1 LSVRQRILVWLAA
14 LLAAAATKPAHAA
27 EHGPLQIGFWCGPP
41 PPFSTPAEFQRIEA
55 AGFTFALPPC
65 GVTPSVAENQATL
78 AAAATTGV
86 KVFVR
91 DARIPASL
99 SEPDATARL
108 DAVIADY
115 ANQPALAGYDL
126 ADEPPET
133 AFAGLGQVVAHL
145 RARDPAHPAFVNVL
159 PNYGP
164 AGYETYLERY
174 ATEAGTAMF
183 SFDFYPFTV
192 EGDRAGFLPNLASLR
207 SLSLRYSRPFL
218 EIGQATPHL
227 VYRQP
232 SEAEKRWQVFQSL
245 AYGASGIS
253 YFTYW
258 SVALEGFGPGI
269 IGPDGSPTAQYREIR
284 RINTRAQAIGSYLV
298 SARSIDV
305 FQSPDPGAVSPRRP
319 GAAVDVS
326 GDEPVTAGVF
336 ETDEHVYVLL
346 ANGRTDATITVTADL
361 SFGATLPQEL
371 DPGTGTWS
379 TVRATPIGTVA
390 RTPVTLAAGDGR
402 LYRMAKPVPL
412 GPLGDEAL
420 GAPGRPEAGPG
431 CPAGFSLDGF
441 GRCGR
446 SDPIARSFSV
456 PDAGSPCAYV
466 ASGGSW
472 VCVRAPAAAP
482 PPAAPPA
489 G

>member
-1 LSVRQRILVWLAA
+1 MRKRILVCLAA
-14 LLAAAATKPAHAA
+14 LLAAVAAHPAHAA
-27 EHGPLQIGFWCGPP
+27 ASGPVQIGFWCGPP
-41 PPFSTPAEFQRIEA
+41 PPFSTPAEFQRIAA

-65 GVTPSVAENQATL
+65 NMTPTVAENQATL

-91 DARIPASL
+91 DARIPTSM
-99 SEPDATARL
+99 SEPDAAARL

-133 AFAGLGQVVAHL
+133 AFAGLGEVVAYL

-164 AGYETYLERY
+164 PSYDTYLERY
-174 ATEAGTAMF
+174 ATEAETAMF

-192 EGDRAGFLPNLASLR
+192 YGDRDGFLPNLAAMR
-207 SLSLRYSRPFL
+207 SLSLRHSRPFL

-227 VYRQP
+227 TYRQP

-269 IGPDGSPTAQYREIR
+269 VGPDGTPTPQYLEVQ
-284 RINTRAQAIGSYLV
+284 RINARAQAIGSHLV
-298 SARSIDV
+298 GARSVDV
-305 FQSPDPGAVSPRRP
+305 FQSPPDPASVSPRRP
-319 GAAVDVS
+319 GAAVDVT

-346 ANGRTDATITVTADL
+346 VNGRTDAAISVTADL
-361 SFGATLPQEL
+361 SFGATLPEEL
-371 DPGTGTWS
+371 DPGSGMWS
-379 TVRATPIGTVA
+379 TVPATPIGTVA
-390 RTPVTLAAGDGR
+390 RTPVTLDAGDGR
-402 LYRMAKPVPL
+402 LYRMAKPVPP
-412 GPLGDEAL
+412 GPLGAAAP
-420 GAPGRPEAGPG
+420 GAPDPSQAGPG
-431 CPAGFSLDGF
+431 CPPGFSVDGF

-446 SDPIARSFSV
+446 SDPIARTFSTTE
-456 PDAGSPCAYV
+456 ASNPCSYI

-472 VCVRAPAAAP
+472 ACVTAPGATP